1 MGAQPPLTLT
11 ATAMQRLKIQ
21 QNPETG
27 AIETSVGPAETPAHS
42 QAQTLDTRQSAQESG
57 NDRRLSAGLDLDG
70 RQRQELAQAGVDGD
84 QKLAL
89 FGRSR
94 GSQEAEQTLTN
105 HSLRGSFVALFEKQF
120 KEGKIRVGVIDD
132 FRPGETHGRNVE
144 QRILDQMPQELR
156 GKVEIVR
163 YDVAGLTRDERA
175 KVLLRAADDAQDKKI
190 VALSV
195 SGGINA
201 YPVATI
207 EKAIGGKDLT
217 KDTARAGYDALVRIN
232 GLSPT
237 EQESFKQ
244 LNLASGKIPV
254 VTPVWNNDTT
264 TMAALLLG
272 SRSGNGIIT
281 SIDKPPVNPNGAL
294 YKATE
299 IAGMV
304 DVRVPGKV
312 PNPNTSQ
319 SAPYFIGNMLGYALE
334 EYKDKTAPR
343 PNPQP
348 GPRPRADGGTEPA
361 V

>member
-1 MGAQPPLTLT
+1 M
-11 ATAMQRLKIQ
+11 RLKIQ

-27 AIETSVGPAETPAHS
+27 AIETGVEAGDAPATPN
-42 QAQTLDTRQSAQESG
+42 QTQTFDARQSNQDQGGARQ
-57 NDRRLSAGLDLDG
+57 LIAGLDPEG
-70 RQRQELAQAGVDGD
+70 RQRQDLAQAGGD
-84 QKLAL
+84 AEQKLAM

-105 HSLRGSFVALFEKQF
+105 HSLRGSFVALFEKQYN
-120 KEGKIRVGVIDD
+120 EGKIRVGVIDD
-132 FRPGETHGRNVE
+132 FRPGQTHGANVV
-144 QRILDQMPQELR
+144 QRILDQMPDELR
-156 GKVEIVR
+156 SKVEIVR
-163 YDVAGLTRDERA
+163 YDVAGLSKDERA
-175 KVLLRAADDAQDKKI
+175 KVLLRAADDAQDKRI
-190 VALSV
+190 LALSV
-195 SGGINA
+195 SGGMNA
-201 YPVATI
+201 YPVTTI

-217 KDTARAGYDALVRIN
+217 KETARAGYDALVKIN

-272 SRSGNGIIT
+272 SKSGNGIVT
-281 SIDKPPVNPNGAL
+281 SIDKPAVNPNGSL

-299 IAGMV
+299 ISGLV
-304 DVRVPGKV
+304 DVRVPGQF

-319 SAPYFIGNMLGYALE
+319 SAPFFIGNMLGYALE
-334 EYKDKTAPR
+334 EYKAKNAPR

-348 GPRPRADGGTEPA
+348 GPRPRADAGSDPSA
-361 V
+361 